1 MMRRSEPP
9 TRRSAYRSTT
19 RHAQA
24 LYPFITDTSLGTRGV
39 LIGHDGLDRAF
50 VFDPFTL
57 YEQRLLNG
65 PNMLVLGDI
74 GYGKSALVKLYLF
87 RQIAFGRVP
96 LIIDAKGEY
105 DRLCAAVG
113 VTPIRLTANGELR
126 LNPLDPAVAGN
137 DRLTLLRSIAELVCA
152 HPLQPREDAALEQ
165 AWTHTQQ
172 QAGQHDRQPGITDT
186 INALLSP
193 APTAAETLHT
203 TVDELADWG
212 RDTAL
217 ALRRLAGS
225 GDLAGLFDQP
235 TSPGLDLT
243 GEQMVA
249 VNIAGV
255 TDHAK
260 PILMACVAA
269 WLKQL
274 WARGDGRRRIVVQ
287 EEAWH
292 LLAAPTVAAMAQ
304 ANSKL
309 ARQFGV
315 QNIIVLHHLSDLRA
329 TGDQGS
335 RTAELATGLLA
346 DAATRVLHHLDE
358 GQVRASAELLSLN
371 HAHRQLIPHLGRGSA
386 LWLVGERAYVVHHR
400 LTEIE
405 RWIVDTDQAM
415 LGGPASHRQ
424 PDAVAE
430 EAPPQ

>member
-1 MMRRSEPP
+1 MMLRAEPP
-9 TRRSAYRSTT
+9 TRRSPYRSTT

-24 LYPFITDTSLGTRGV
+24 LYPFVTDTTLGTRGV
-39 LIGHDGLDRAF
+39 LIGHDGLGRPF

-57 YEQRLLNG
+57 YQRGLLNG

-74 GYGKSALVKLYLF
+74 GYGKSSLVKLYLF
-87 RQIAFGRVP
+87 RQLAFGRVP

-113 VTPIRLTANGELR
+113 VTPIRLLARGPLR
-126 LNPLDPAVAGN
+126 LNPLDPAVAG
-137 DRLTLLRSIAELVCA
+137 DDQLSLLRSIAELVCGR
-152 HPLQPREDAALEQ
+152 PLQPREDAALEQ
-165 AWTHTQQ
+165 AWAHAQQ
-172 QAGQHDRQPGITDT
+172 QGRTDRQPVIADT
-186 INALLSP
+186 ISALL
-193 APTAAETLHT
+193 APTETAAAALHT
-203 TVDELADWG
+203 TAGELADWG

-217 ALRRLAGS
+217 ALRRLVGA

-243 GEQMVA
+243 GEQLVA

-255 TDHAK
+255 ADHAK

-274 WARGDGRRRIVVQ
+274 WARQDGRHRIVVQ

-304 ANSKL
+304 ANFKL
-309 ARQFGV
+309 ARQYGV

-346 DAATRVLHHLDE
+346 DTATRVLHHLDD
-358 GQVRASAELLSLN
+358 GQVRASAELLGLN
-371 HAHRQLIPHLGRGSA
+371 QAHRHLIPHLGRGSA
-386 LWLVGERAYVVHHR
+386 LWLVGDHAYVVHHH
-400 LTEIE
+400 LTPTE
-405 RWIVDTDQAM
+405 RWIVDTDHAM
-415 LGGPASHRQ
+415 LGDPQQ
-424 PDAVAE
+424 PDPDQ
-430 EAPPQ
+430 EAAAR